1 MFNKIKILEKYNYKV
16 NINLLLLL
24 ILYKID

>member
-1 MFNKIKILEKYNYKV
+1 MFDKIKILEKYNYKV